1 MYVHVSVG
9 IHSHHTPLPTHL
21 QLDSHP
27 LFSNWPQ
34 KNKHILRKNHWFH
47 GLPRC
52 VYQKYQH
59 LQTIHWKW
67 VADYFLPGSWSR
79 CETPNLDGLNLR
91 LNRNF
96 MGIHGPFHTHTMT
109 YHHIPIIYFCWL
121 YCMVPIGIPLHNKK
135 TGKSHEI
142 QKKRPHK
149 KNTIKSHQNPIWSP
163 TRFHQNPMWIPVKCH
178 ENPRTYHWIMS
189 EGHDPCPV
197 SSRHQGMQHDATDLQ
212 VAQPSR

>member
-1 MYVHVSVG
+1 MIPETKRHVCSC
-9 IHSHHTPLPTHL
+9 ISWNTQSPHAATNPFATRFASSIFQLTP
-21 QLDSHP
+21 
-27 LFSNWPQ
+27 

-149 KNTIKSHQNPIWSP
+149 KKHDKIPSKSHLKPNKISSKSYVNPSKMPWKS
-163 TRFHQNPMWIPVKCH
+163 
-178 ENPRTYHWIMS
+178 
-189 EGHDPCPV
+189 
-197 SSRHQGMQHDATDLQ
+197 
-212 VAQPSR
+212 